1 MALVRRPFVNV
12 GGRTL
17 MLALG
22 ALSLGPALALA
33 VPDPQDPPFDL
44 SRVLYSGSF
53 SDHGVLQRA
62 PKVSSV
68 FGTASVGATVVVR
81 LTGPGGY
88 SHASAPAAVAS
99 SADPALHGTWKVL
112 LPPRPAGFG
121 YSLVAT
127 CTGCQNT
134 TAATLTDVGFG

>member
-62 PKVSSV
+62 PKVSV
-68 FGTASVGATVVVR
+68 FGTASVGATVVVVR

-88 SHASAPAAVAS
+88 SHASARAS
-99 SADPALHGTWKVL
+99 SGVFFL
-112 LPPRPAGFG
+112 
-121 YSLVAT
+121 
-127 CTGCQNT
+127 
-134 TAATLTDVGFG
+134 